1 MSRRTVIWGLAI
13 ISGLASWSGARSLQA
28 GDDPLWGTWKLNIE
42 KSTFS
47 SGPPPKSNTHKYEPY
62 GTDGVRATAHV
73 VDAEGREINFQY
85 SLKYDGKFYP
95 VVGDPSRDMTSLKR
109 IDAYTGVGANMKGG
123 KVINSSRHVLSNHG
137 RTLTVTLTRAGISD
151 VRVYEKQQ

>member
-1 MSRRTVIWGLAI
+1 MSRRTAIWGLAI

-95 VVGDPSRDMTSLKR
+95 VIGDPSRDMTSLKR

-123 KVINSSRHVLSNHG
+123 KVINSSRHVLSNDG

>member
-1 MSRRTVIWGLAI
+1 MSLRTIILSLAI
-13 ISGLASWSGARSLQA
+13 ISGLASWSVARNLKA

-42 KSTFS
+42 KSTFG
-47 SGPPPKSNTHKYEPY
+47 SGSRPRSNTHRYEPD
-62 GTDGVRATAHV
+62 GTDGVKATAHV

-95 VVGDPSRDMTSLKR
+95 VIGDPGRDMTSLKR

-123 KVINSSRHVLSNHG
+123 KVINTSRHVLSKDG
-137 RTLTVTLTRAGISD
+137 RTLTVTLTRAGINE
-151 VRVYEKQQ
+151 VRVYEKQ